1 MKQGCHT
8 YKAVNT
14 MGMSQLDLILTVY
27 GGAINFLDRARSAF
41 EAGSMS
47 EGRTLCERARSC
59 IVHLYTTLDMEKG
72 QTIAAQLGHLYAYMI
87 EQLDLAVARHSTK
100 LLGDI
105 KKMLETIREGWENLK
120 ETGAARGH
128 TGSAGSTRDS
138 ESQATEG
145 GGGKSPMKENRV
157 TISA

>member
-41 EAGSMS
+41 EAGKMS
-47 EGRTLCERARSC
+47 EGRALCERARSC

-72 QTIAAQLGHLYAYMI
+72 QAIAAQLGHLYAYMI
-87 EQLDLAVARHSTK
+87 EQLDLAVARQSID
-100 LLGDI
+100 LLGEI
-105 KKMLETIREGWENLK
+105 KKMLETIREGWESLK
-120 ETGAARGH
+120 ETEAARSRG
-128 TGSAGSTRDS
+128 TAGSS
-138 ESQATEG
+138 GASGPQATGG
-145 GGGKSPMKENRV
+145 GGGKSPMNENRV